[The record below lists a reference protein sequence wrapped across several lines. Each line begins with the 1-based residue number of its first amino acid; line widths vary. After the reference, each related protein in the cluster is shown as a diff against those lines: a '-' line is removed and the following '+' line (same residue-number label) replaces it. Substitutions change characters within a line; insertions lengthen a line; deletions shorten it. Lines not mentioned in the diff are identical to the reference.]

1 MESGPFLP
9 ASVEPVL
16 LSQLEFAGDF
26 SDFVDYEAF
35 EPIYDASDILPVG
48 QELQSLSYPAW
59 EPYCSHSTPAD
70 PALGDLTCSELDTA
84 PHYPSELDLGPDF
97 LDFDPQHETENW
109 LESNLGAWPQCEDL
123 EALSPV
129 TDEPVPSACRPSA
142 TGLTEAQL
150 GRCSQEAD
158 AGCGFVDAKEENI
171 EKPARVPSKEEAADA
186 LNLVA
191 QYLNSQSDTPI
202 IEPHVPAALELLT
215 SKLREP
221 PKRRRGSSGL
231 SERTS
236 TAKIGRATISAS
248 TRKVL
253 EEQFE
258 IDPYLNIDV
267 IKRLSSKTGLS
278 RKSLQNW
285 FANNR
290 SRRDSIIRK

>member
-1 MESGPFLP
+1 MASTTFLP
-9 ASVEPVL
+9 ELHAYGSLPL
-16 LSQLEFAGDF
+16 LEY
-26 SDFVDYEAF
+26 SDAWNDLVDYPALGTTYND
-35 EPIYDASDILPVG
+35 PSHHPVD
-48 QELQSLSYPAW
+48 QELQSLLYPALQSS
-59 EPYCSHSTPAD
+59 PTD
-70 PALGDLTCSELDTA
+70 PALGDLTCSELDRA
-84 PHYPSELDLGPDF
+84 PLYPSELNLGLDF
-97 LDFDPQHETENW
+97 LDFDPQHDTENW

-123 EALSPV
+123 EALPPV
-129 TDEPVPSACRPSA
+129 TEEPVPSACQPSA
-142 TGLTEAQL
+142 IAPTEQPL
-150 GRCSQEAD
+150 ERCSHETD
-158 AGCGFVDAKEENI
+158 AGCGFVEAKEENVA
-171 EKPARVPSKEEAADA
+171 KPSRAPSKEEAADA

-191 QYLNSQSDTPI
+191 QYLNSQSDTGTLV

-231 SERTS
+231 SERS
-236 TAKIGRATISAS
+236 FTAKAGRATISAS

-267 IKRLSSKTGLS
+267 IKKLSSKTGLS